1 MSEEEAMKS
10 MKGFTYF
17 FIVLLTLV
25 LGLAAV
31 PVWASGEKESTE
43 EDGPFMKST
52 EPGKGR
58 DYTGN
63 YTGDIQKTSTPGGA
77 LPDGN
82 IFAGNNSGGETVKNQ
97 GETNPYPESLL
108 QNLEPYSTAVFAG
121 GCFWCLEKPYEQ
133 LVGVAEVISGYTG
146 GTTPNPTY
154 REVASG
160 KTDHRESVTVYYSP
174 DVISYADLVEVFW
187 RNIDPTDPGGQFY
200 DRGHHYKTAIFY
212 KTEEERQIALASK
225 EKLAASG
232 RFDREIAVEILKEGP
247 FYPAEEYHQDYY
259 KKSAAAYNRYF
270 NGSGRGNFINEVW
283 SSGKSPE
290 GLDTKDGRWGHF
302 NREERLGQL
311 TKLQYE
317 VTQQEGT
324 EYAFQNE
331 YWDNKKEGIYVDVV
345 SGEPLFSSTDK
356 YESGTGWPSF
366 TRPLDPDF
374 LTYHEDR
381 SLFAPRVEVRSLYA
395 DSHLGHVFE
404 DGPAP
409 TGLRY
414 CMNSAS
420 LRFVPKE
427 KMAEE
432 GYGQYLVL
440 FGK

>member
-1 MSEEEAMKS
+1 MKS
-10 MKGFTYF
+10 IQGFTYF
-17 FIVLLTLV
+17 FVVLLIFV
-25 LGLAAV
+25 LGLAAL

-43 EDGPFMKST
+43 KENTEEDGPFMEST
-52 EPGKGR
+52 EWRKGTE
-58 DYTGN
+58 YTGGPLN
-63 YTGDIQKTSTPGGA
+63 TSTPGGA
-77 LPDGN
+77 
-82 IFAGNNSGGETVKNQ
+82 SGGDTADIKKQ
-97 GETNPYPESLL
+97 DGEKPYSEALL

-121 GCFWCLEKPYEQ
+121 GCFWCLEKPFEQ

-154 REVASG
+154 RQVASG
-160 KTDHRESVTVYYSP
+160 QTDHRESVTVYYSP

-187 RNIDPTDPGGQFY
+187 RNIDPTDGGGQFY
-200 DRGHHYKTAIFY
+200 DRGNHYKTAIFY

-232 RFDREIAVEILKEGP
+232 RFDNEIAVEILKEGS

-270 NGSGRGNFINEVW
+270 NGSGRGSFINEVW

-290 GLDTKDGRWGHF
+290 GLDTKEGRWGRF
-302 NREERLGQL
+302 NRDERLNRL

-324 EYAFQNE
+324 ERAFQNE

-440 FGK
+440 FRK